1 MAGNN
6 RFDLFRAMG
15 GFDGIYAVKAGVL
28 EEATNT
34 ETGEK
39 VAPYAAYNEFGTS
52 RTPSRPFM
60 RNTVDAKEQAW
71 ISGLGRLLETRAPEE
86 AMRMLGQRMADDIV
100 ATIAGDMP
108 PPNAEST
115 RRRKRKEVGGGR
127 PGESQTPGTL
137 VDTGSLI
144 NSINFETLGPDR

>member
-6 RFDLFRAMG
+6 RFDLFSALG

-71 ISGLGRLLETRAPEE
+71 VSGLGRLLETRAPEE
-86 AMRMLGQRMADDIV
+86 AMRMLGP
-100 ATIAGDMP
+100 GDMP

-115 RRRKRKEVGGGR
+115 RLRKRKEVGGGR